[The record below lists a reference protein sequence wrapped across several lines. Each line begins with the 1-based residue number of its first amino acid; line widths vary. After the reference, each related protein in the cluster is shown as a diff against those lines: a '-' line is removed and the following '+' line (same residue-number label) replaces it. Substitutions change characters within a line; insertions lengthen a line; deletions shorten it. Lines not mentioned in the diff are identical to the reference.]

1 MVLPNLMKMVETH
14 AEDLT
19 NEVMSD
25 LARNPKTPYFHGIP
39 PQEVHR
45 RIYDVYHNLGRWLSE
60 KNETNIQAVYSE
72 VGRRRHDEGVPLYE
86 VVCAVILTKEHLWDY
101 IRRNQGLSSAVQ
113 LYQQEELVL
122 MISRF
127 FDKAI
132 YHAVRGYESAR
143 LVPVRAA
150 KKAI

>member
-1 MVLPNLMKMVETH
+1 MAFPNLMKMVETH
-14 AEDLT
+14 AEELT
-19 NEVMSD
+19 NEVISD
-25 LARNPKTPYFHGIP
+25 LARNPKTPYFHGMP
-39 PQEVHR
+39 LQELHR
-45 RIYDVYHNLGRWLSE
+45 RIYDVYHNLGRWLTE

-72 VGRRRHDEGVPLYE
+72 LGRRRHEEGVPLYE

-113 LYQQEELVL
+113 LYQEEELIL

-132 YHAVRGYESAR
+132 YHVVKGYESTR
-143 LVPVRAA
+143 LVAEQA
-150 KKAI
+150 TKKAV